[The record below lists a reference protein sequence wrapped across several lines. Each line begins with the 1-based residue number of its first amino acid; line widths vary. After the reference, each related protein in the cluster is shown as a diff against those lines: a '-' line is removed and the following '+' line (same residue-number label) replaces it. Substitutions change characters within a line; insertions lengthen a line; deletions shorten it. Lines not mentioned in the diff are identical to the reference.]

1 MRAVIQRVSQAKVK
15 VNSEVVS
22 HIGKG
27 LLVLLGIE
35 KEDTAEIIDYS
46 AKKIANL
53 RIFGDNQ
60 GKMNLSVKDVKGE
73 VLVVSQFTLC
83 AYVKKGNRPGFS
95 VAMEEGIAN
104 ILCKRFVETLSKEGV
119 PVKEGVFKAHMEVE
133 LVNDGPVT
141 IILEKRTNLELFD
154 SEK

>member
-1 MRAVIQRVSQAKVK
+1 MRAVIQRVSQARVK
-15 VNSEVVS
+15 VDSEIVS

-35 KEDTAEIIDYS
+35 KEDTEEIIDYS

-60 GKMNLSVKDVKGE
+60 GKMNLSVKDIKGE
-73 VLVVSQFTLC
+73 VLAVSQFTLC

-95 VAMEEGIAN
+95 EAMEEGIAN
-104 ILCKRFVETLSKEGV
+104 ILYKRFVETLSKEGI
-119 PVKEGVFKAHMEVE
+119 PVKEGIFKAHMEVE

-141 IILEKRTNLELFD
+141 IILERRNSRQID

>member
-1 MRAVIQRVSQAKVK
+1 MRAVIQRVSQARVK
-15 VNSEVVS
+15 VDSKIVS

-35 KEDTAEIIDYS
+35 KEDTEEIIDYS
-46 AKKIANL
+46 AKKVANL
-53 RIFGDNQ
+53 RIFADNQ
-60 GKMNLSVKDVKGE
+60 GKMNLSVKDIKGE
-73 VLVVSQFTLC
+73 VLAVSQFTLC

-95 VAMEEGIAN
+95 EAMEEGIAI
-104 ILCKRFVETLSKEGV
+104 ILYKRFVETLSKEGI
-119 PVKEGVFKAHMEVE
+119 PVKEGIFKAHMEVE

-141 IILEKRTNLELFD
+141 IILERRNSRQFE